1 MPVILKDTLPMTQS
15 INELQEIAARKHGIP
30 VFKGKLF
37 KHEGTLDQNLDKYG
51 RPIFN
56 FVNSNTVVI
65 GGAITALQKL
75 FYNSAE
81 AKDPANISFMPKTL
95 NEMFDVNANV
105 EYGALEP
112 TIKLFG
118 VGVGGCGLE
127 FGTAYDPD
135 FKMTNMGD
143 LNSSMIPFRV
153 SPTEVIEADASGK
166 NPANYFF
173 RKKLQVGTGDEYYA
187 WYLKEFSDIPKTKS
201 LWQDTIDP
209 NDDGAPVTTLD
220 TERNDL
226 IECFGECVLT
236 ITEDDLR
243 EFYLLAGNLQ
253 NARFNQ
259 IGLYTGVKK
268 LISGMEGTESSGVSA
283 EPNAYYDYVGVRL
296 FSVVNFDNVS
306 VKEPSNN
313 VYIYRIYAA
322 V

>member
-1 MPVILKDTLPMTQS
+1 MPKIIRDTLPMTQS

-37 KHEGTLDQNLDKYG
+37 KHEGSLDQNLDKYG

-65 GGAITALQKL
+65 GGAIMALQKL
-75 FYNSAE
+75 FYNSVE
-81 AKDPANISFMPKTL
+81 AKDPNNISFMPATL
-95 NEMFDVNANV
+95 NEKFGVNTSVEYDVN
-105 EYGALEP
+105 EP

-135 FKMTNMGD
+135 FKMTDMGE

-153 SPTEVIEADASGK
+153 SKDDIIEADASGQ
-166 NPANYFF
+166 NPSNYFF
-173 RKKLQVGTGDEYYA
+173 RTKIKTGTGDLFNA
-187 WYLKEFSDIPKTKS
+187 WYLKEFSDVPKLKS

-220 TERNDL
+220 TERDDL

-243 EFYLLAGNLQ
+243 EYYTLAGNTQ

-259 IGLYTGVKK
+259 IGLFTGVKK
-268 LISGMEGTESSGVSA
+268 LINPTGGTDGNS
-283 EPNAYYDYVGVRL
+283 YYDYVGVRL

-306 VKEPSNN
+306 VKEASNN
-313 VYIYRIYAA
+313 VYLYRIYAA

>member
-1 MPVILKDTLPMTQS
+1 MPNIIRDTLPMTQS

-37 KHEGTLDQNLDKYG
+37 KHEGSLDENLDKYG

-65 GGAITALQKL
+65 GGAIMALQKL

-81 AKDPANISFMPKTL
+81 VKDSKNISFMPETL
-95 NEMFDVNANV
+95 NEKFGVNADV
-105 EYGALEP
+105 EYDPLEP

-135 FKMTNMGD
+135 FKMTD
-143 LNSSMIPFRV
+143 LGELNTSMIPFRL
-153 SPTEVIEADASGK
+153 SKEDTIEQDASGQ

-173 RKKLQVGTGDEYYA
+173 RTKLKVGTGDVMNA
-187 WYLKEFSDIPKTKS
+187 WYLKEFSDVPKTKV

-220 TERNDL
+220 TERDDL

-243 EFYLLAGNLQ
+243 EYYSTAGNTQ

-259 IGLYTGVKK
+259 IGLFTGVKK
-268 LISGMEGTESSGVSA
+268 LISGSA
-283 EPNAYYDYVGVRL
+283 DSVDGNSYYDYVGVRL

-306 VKEPSNN
+306 VKEASNN
-313 VYIYRIYAA
+313 VYLYRIYAA